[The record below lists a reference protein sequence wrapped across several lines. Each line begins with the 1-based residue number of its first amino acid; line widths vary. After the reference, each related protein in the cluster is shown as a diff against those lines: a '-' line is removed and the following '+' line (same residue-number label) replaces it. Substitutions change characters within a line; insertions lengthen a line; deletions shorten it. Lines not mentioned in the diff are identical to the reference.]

1 MSDND
6 DSNNYQPGDVAN
18 GHMLGTDGQWH
29 LMSAAGSES
38 APPAG
43 SVVVSKRALTIAA
56 VATGGAFLLALL
68 LVAGLVG
75 SSSSP
80 TAADSSSSSAQPTKS
95 PSPEASTSPTPSRSA
110 TAPPSP
116 TPTREPV
123 APAPPAPPRQYT
135 ALDDRTWA
143 LIAKDPDA
151 HIGESYLVFGEVTQF
166 DSATGTSAFRAN
178 VAAANVCEYG
188 FFDGDNTLLQ
198 AATGVD
204 LANVVTDD
212 VFAAQVTVMGSFS
225 YDTSIGGSA
234 TVPRLQVDS
243 IEVQGTCEY

>member
-6 DSNNYQPGDVAN
+6 DSSNYQPGDVAN

-29 LMSAAGSES
+29 LMSVAGAES
-38 APPAG
+38 ARPAG
-43 SVVVSKRALTIAA
+43 SVVVSKRALVVTA
-56 VATGGAFLLALL
+56 VASGCAFLLALL
-68 LVAGLVG
+68 LVAGFAG
-75 SSSSP
+75 SNSSP
-80 TAADSSSSSAQPTKS
+80 TAAKSSTNSAQPTKP
-95 PSPEASTSPTPSRSA
+95 PSPATSTSPTPSRSVTA
-110 TAPPSP
+110 TP
-116 TPTREPV
+116 TPTRETI
-123 APAPPAPPRQYT
+123 APAPPAPPRQYA

-151 HIGESYLVFGEVTQF
+151 HVGESYLVFGEVTQF

-188 FFDGDNTLLQ
+188 FFDGDNTVLQ

-204 LANVVTDD
+204 LADVVTDD
-212 VFAAQVTVMGSFS
+212 VFAAQVTVMGSLS
-225 YDTSIGGSA
+225 YDTSIGGST